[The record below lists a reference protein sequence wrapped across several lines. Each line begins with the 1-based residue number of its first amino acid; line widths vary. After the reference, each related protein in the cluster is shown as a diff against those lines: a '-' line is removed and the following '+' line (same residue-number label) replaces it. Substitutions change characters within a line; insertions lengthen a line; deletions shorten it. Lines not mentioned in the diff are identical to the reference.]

1 MLIVQKKNTYLD
13 KKKNG
18 GGGHAPSSTT
28 CIRLWNGHVISLC
41 ALYDNLHDG
50 GKDDMAPMRQTI
62 YSSAAGK

>member
-13 KKKNG
+13 KKKMW
-18 GGGHAPSSTT
+18 GGHAPSSTT
-28 CIRLWNGHVISLC
+28 CIRLWNGYVISLC